1 MSSAQQ
7 FSVSLP
13 QELADFVDAK
23 VKSGA
28 YASASEV
35 VVEGVAALL
44 EREAAVEKW
53 LRDEVVKGHEEYLSD
68 PSKGVP
74 AQAVLERIKA
84 RRAAVK

>member
-1 MSSAQQ
+1 MSSAQL

-35 VVEGVAALL
+35 VREGVAALL
-44 EREAAVEKW
+44 ERESALEKW
-53 LRDEVVKGHEEYLSD
+53 LRDEVVRGHEEYLSD